1 MTGRSFTG
9 LDAKTGRRLSGDAYL
24 GQLLGKAYS
33 TPAGSRVQR
42 RELTSLIPEL
52 VDQPFNAFTRQKVF
66 AAAAAAARQWAPW
79 LVIKGFT
86 LVRDPNSGAF
96 DLITEIERPSLA
108 TPTTYVRL
116 VTPLRGSTAQ
126 AA

>member
-1 MTGRSFTG
+1 MTG
-9 LDAKTGRRLSGDAYL
+9 LDAMTGRRLTGDAYL
-24 GQLLGKAYS
+24 AQLLGKAYS

-52 VDQPFNAFTRQKVF
+52 IDQPFNRFTRQKVF
-66 AAAAAAARQWAPW
+66 AAAAAAARQRTPW
-79 LVIKGFT
+79 LAIKSSA
-86 LVRDPNSGAF
+86 LSRDAATGAF

-108 TPTTYVRL
+108 SPTTYVRL
-116 VTPLRGSTAQ
+116 VTPLRGAATQ